1 MNVSPTQ
8 ISVPLIAPSVNVQ
21 TEQAARDNR
30 VREPVAATVKLDR
43 SNAERRIKRD
53 DKNRKQSAW
62 DPAEHPSYELDPD
75 EEQHSAQ
82 QETPHNEL
90 DRLFKLLAL
99 SSYSKKQGKSY
110 TMRFGLPHKVLEAV
124 LTEGKMAQRRT
135 IIQYHYGDAVAP
147 NTPSDVLA
155 VL

>member
-43 SNAERRIKRD
+43 ANAERRIKRD

-62 DPAEHPSYELDPD
+62 DPAEHPGYELDLLD
-75 EEQHSAQ
+75 EDAQ
-82 QETPHNEL
+82 QPATHSDNEL

-99 SSYSKKQGKSY
+99 SSYSQDQGKGY
-110 TMRFGLPHKVLEAV
+110 AMRFGLPHKVLEAV